1 MPTPSW
7 YEPKIPVRTQRR
19 NERREEVKRL
29 RAMGYSRDEIA
40 EKLGVVEST
49 VGNDI
54 QALGLAGQRGPQ
66 AGRTHFNPIKAI
78 SHLITQADDL
88 GGTMSL
94 ALDQLQDHD
103 YEIEPDVL
111 EAWDATL
118 SHRDNITAVISRL
131 RNYIKEQQQ

>member
-78 SHLITQADDL
+78 NHLITQADDL